1 MLQFPQTTASIV
13 RIPNGSVRLEAPGFS
28 SKVSPGHPALPCK
41 LISVLL
47 PANANTKTLKLRLLD
62 PVVEDMPGRFDVA
75 PVARAVRNDST
86 YRSNLA
92 YPGTF
97 AALDGSVRL
106 GPYILAKVRCWPYQY
121 SPTSMT
127 LKRLVSGKIVISFD
141 TLEKHPQVTGKQ
153 VARYLDRLQAVAEN
167 WQESLWW
174 YGLPE
179 GGRKL
184 GIKGP
189 ANAMLVITTSDIQKA
204 SARLDDYLAHKRK
217 MGFTVDL
224 VNETAWAGGTDAVAA
239 ERIREYLKKVYRS
252 YHYLLIIGDPRY
264 DSQVPMKKTY
274 PYWFDFPHTGD
285 INTDYYYADLTGNW
299 DRNGNGFYAEWQRDG
314 GLSDFGPG
322 GVDLVPE
329 LVVGRIPYY
338 GKPED
343 LDKILAKTIRYETM
357 PEVGDWVQRVLIPM
371 KPFSD
376 GEPSNMYGEPP
387 KDDIFVPAGY
397 RYYRV
402 YDADYGLVPAPEA
415 YPCTQEAVLK
425 EWKKGYGFVFWG
437 THGGGDGASSV
448 FYSNQAKELDD
459 SKPAFTFQG
468 SCFTAQ
474 PEVTNNVAY
483 SLLLNGAVVTVAST
497 RMSGGSW
504 HDGNIGIGYGYA
516 QNVINKRMT
525 AGDAYWQTMADITL
539 GQAVWN
545 NHCSYVIYGDPT
557 LKIRWPTSFSVPA
570 PSQLRAAEAG
580 KAYGHDLF
588 AAGSTAPYQW
598 SIVNGEL
605 PPGLNLDAK
614 GRLSGTPTTPGDYKF
629 TLQVKAHGE
638 NAETL
643 TSEFALKVAAQA
655 MAEEQR

>member
-1 MLQFPQTTASIV
+1 MLQFPQATASIV
-13 RIPNGSVRLEAPGFS
+13 KTSDGSVRLEAPGFS
-28 SKVSPGHPALPCK
+28 SKVSPGDPALPCK
-41 LISVLL
+41 VISVLL
-47 PANANTKTLKLRLLD
+47 PANADTKTLKLRIMD
-62 PVVEDMPGRFDVA
+62 QIVEDVPGRMDVGPA
-75 PVARAVRNDST
+75 ARAPRNDST
-86 YRSNLA
+86 YRSRLA

-97 AALDGSVRL
+97 AMLDGSARL

-121 SPTSMT
+121 SPASMT
-127 LKRLVSGKIVISFD
+127 LKRLVSGRIVISFD
-141 TLEKHPQVTGKQ
+141 TLEKHPRPTGKQ

-189 ANAMLVITTSDIQKA
+189 ANAMLLITTSDIQKA
-204 SARLDDYLAHKRK
+204 STKLEEYIAHKRK
-217 MGFTVDL
+217 MGFTVDM
-224 VNETAWAGGTDAVAA
+224 VNESAWGGGTDAVAA
-239 ERIREYLKKVYRS
+239 ERIRNYLKTVYTK

-264 DSQVPMKKTY
+264 ESQVPMKKTY

-285 INTDYYYADLTGNW
+285 INTDYYYAELTGNW

-322 GVDLVPE
+322 GVDLIPE

-376 GEPSNMYGEPP
+376 REPSSMYGEPP
-387 KDDIFVPAGY
+387 KDDIFLPAGY
-397 RYYRV
+397 GYYRV

-415 YPCTQEAVLK
+415 YPCTSKAVLE

-474 PEVTNNVAY
+474 PEVTNNLAY
-483 SLLLNGAVVTVAST
+483 SLLLNGAVVTLAST
-497 RMSGGSW
+497 RMSGGGW
-504 HDGNIGIGYGYA
+504 DDGNIGIGYAYA
-516 QNVINKRMT
+516 KNLIGKHMP
-525 AGDAYWQTMADITL
+525 AGDAYWQGIADITL

-557 LKIRWPTSFSVPA
+557 LKIRWPTSFEVA
-570 PSQLRAAEAG
+570 TPSQLRAAQAG
-580 KAYGHDLF
+580 KTYGEDLF
-588 AAGSTAPYQW
+588 AAGAVAPYEW
-598 SIVNGEL
+598 SVANGDL
-605 PPGLNLDAK
+605 PPGLKLEASGK
-614 GRLSGTPTTPGDYKF
+614 LSGTPTTAGDYRF
-629 TLQVKAHGE
+629 TLQVKSSGE
-638 NAETL
+638 KPNTVS
-643 TSEFALKVAAQA
+643 SEFALKVAEQAQA
-655 MAEEQR
+655 ATK